1 MRSLSGRGEPR
12 PNGIIGAVGT
22 NAPLRTLG
30 LTAAAMTCFAAN
42 SLLCRA
48 ALGRGLADA
57 PSFASVRLLSGAVV
71 LGLLVRLSG
80 RPTAGTRDLRAAAA
94 LFLYAFAF
102 SLAYTRIPA
111 ALGALLLFGAVQV
124 TMVSRGIAAGE
135 RPGTS
140 EWAGIV
146 LSLGGLVAL
155 TLPGLGPGDL
165 TGSMLMIGAGVAWGV
180 YSLLGRSSRS
190 DPLAATAAHFVY
202 ATPLALVAS
211 LLAARFGAP
220 HFPAP
225 HLSTAG
231 LGFAV
236 ASGALASGGGY
247 AIWYAALRGLTTT
260 RAALVQLSAPPLA
273 ALGGVVLLGES
284 VTLRLV
290 LSAAAILGG
299 IAMAV
304 TRRRA

>member
-1 MRSLSGRGEPR
+1 M
-12 PNGIIGAVGT
+12 A
-22 NAPLRTLG
+22 LRTLG

-48 ALGRGLADA
+48 TLGRGLADA
-57 PSFASVRLLSGAVV
+57 PSFTSVRLVSGAVA
-71 LGLLVRLSG
+71 LGLLVRVSG
-80 RPTAGTRDLRAAAA
+80 RTTSGTRDLRAAVSLFAYA
-94 LFLYAFAF
+94 LAF

-124 TMVSRGIAAGE
+124 TMVGRGVIAGE
-135 RPGTS
+135 RPGAA

-155 TLPGLGPGDL
+155 TLPGLRQGDL
-165 TGSMLMIGAGVAWGV
+165 AGSLLMIGAGIAWGV

-190 DPLAATAAHFVY
+190 DPLAATAAHFAY
-202 ATPLALVAS
+202 AAPLALVAS
-211 LLAARFGAP
+211 LLAAGLG
-220 HFPAP
+220 AP
-225 HLSTAG
+225 HLSAPHLSAAG
-231 LGFAV
+231 LGLAV

-247 AIWYAALRGLTTT
+247 AIWYAALRGLSTT
-260 RAALVQLSAPPLA
+260 RAALVQLSVPPLA
-273 ALGGVVLLGES
+273 ALGGVLFLAED

-299 IAMAV
+299 IALAV
-304 TRRRA
+304 TSRRA

>member
-1 MRSLSGRGEPR
+1 
-12 PNGIIGAVGT
+12 VGT

-30 LTAAAMTCFAAN
+30 LTAAAMACFAAN

-57 PSFASVRLLSGAVV
+57 PSFTSVRLLSGAVA
-71 LGLLVRLSG
+71 LGFLVRLSG

-190 DPLAATAAHFVY
+190 DPLAATARTSFTHPAR
-202 ATPLALVAS
+202 ARS
-211 LLAARFGAP
+211 SLAARRRAALQRHISQRRGR
-220 HFPAP
+220 
-225 HLSTAG
+225 LR
-231 LGFAV
+231 V

>member
-1 MRSLSGRGEPR
+1 M
-12 PNGIIGAVGT
+12 A
-22 NAPLRTLG
+22 LRTLG

-48 ALGRGLADA
+48 TLGRGLADA
-57 PSFASVRLLSGAVV
+57 PSFTSVRLLSGAIA
-71 LGLLVRLSG
+71 LGLLVRVSG
-80 RPTAGTRDLRAAAA
+80 RTTSGTRDLRAAVSLFAYA
-94 LFLYAFAF
+94 LAF

-124 TMVSRGIAAGE
+124 TMVGRGIIAGE
-135 RPGTS
+135 RPGAA

-155 TLPGLGPGDL
+155 TLPGLRQGDL
-165 TGSMLMIGAGVAWGV
+165 AGSLLMIGAGIAWGV

-190 DPLAATAAHFVY
+190 DPLAATAAHFAY
-202 ATPLALVAS
+202 AAPLALVAS
-211 LLAARFGAP
+211 LLAAGFGAP
-220 HFPAP
+220 HLSAP
-225 HLSTAG
+225 HLSAAG
-231 LGFAV
+231 LGLAV

-247 AIWYAALRGLTTT
+247 AIWYAALRGLSTT
-260 RAALVQLSAPPLA
+260 RAALVQLSVPPLA
-273 ALGGVVLLGES
+273 ALGGVLFLAED

-299 IAMAV
+299 IALAV
-304 TRRRA
+304 TSRRA

>member
-1 MRSLSGRGEPR
+1 M
-12 PNGIIGAVGT
+12 A
-22 NAPLRTLG
+22 LRTLG

-57 PSFASVRLLSGAVV
+57 PSFTSVRLVSGAVA
-71 LGLLVRLSG
+71 LGLLVRVSG
-80 RPTAGTRDLRAAAA
+80 RTTSGTRDLRAAVSLFAYA
-94 LFLYAFAF
+94 LAF

-124 TMVSRGIAAGE
+124 TMVGRGVIAGE
-135 RPGTS
+135 RPGAA

-155 TLPGLGPGDL
+155 TLPGLRQGDL
-165 TGSMLMIGAGVAWGV
+165 AGSLLMIGAGIAWGV

-190 DPLAATAAHFVY
+190 DPLAATAAHFAY
-202 ATPLALVAS
+202 AAPLALVAS
-211 LLAARFGAP
+211 LLAAGLG
-220 HFPAP
+220 AP
-225 HLSTAG
+225 HLSAPHLSAAG
-231 LGFAV
+231 LGLAV
-236 ASGALASGGGY
+236 ASGALASGEGY
-247 AIWYAALRGLTTT
+247 AIWYAALRGLSTT
-260 RAALVQLSAPPLA
+260 RAALVQLSVPPLA
-273 ALGGVVLLGES
+273 ALGGVLFLAED

-299 IAMAV
+299 IALAV
-304 TRRRA
+304 TSRRA